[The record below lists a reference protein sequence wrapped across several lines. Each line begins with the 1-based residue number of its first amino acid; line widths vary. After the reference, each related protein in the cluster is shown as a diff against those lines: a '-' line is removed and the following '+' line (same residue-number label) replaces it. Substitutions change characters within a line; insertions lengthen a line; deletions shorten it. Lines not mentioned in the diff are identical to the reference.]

1 MNKKDLSDKHK
12 RDQQQAVD
20 LNALRQTKEYTSNA
34 WRLATNQ
41 NRVEYHH
48 LDDGVDMQEK
58 QAINQTD
65 WWKRMSGKMD
75 IKVVLDLILEYPND
89 QELGGALRKYYLDV
103 KKNA

>member
-34 WRLATNQ
+34 WKLAVNQ
-41 NRVEYHH
+41 NRVAYDH
-48 LDDGVDMQEK
+48 LDDYVDIKEK
-58 QAINQTD
+58 HAINQTD

-75 IKVVLDLILEYPND
+75 IKVVMDLIHEYPND
-89 QELGGALRKYYLDV
+89 QQLGSAIRKYYLDV